1 MFMDKVYHIYAK
13 DKCIY
18 HSLKEDE
25 FQQVWNTINRL
36 VEIYTEV
43 DSKDLQYEELTLNKQ
58 IAIESSY

>member
-1 MFMDKVYHIYAK
+1 MDKVYHIYAK